1 MDSSSA
7 LASALLQAGILMLIV
22 IVGQAYAVAHVPVKS
37 IPSTLRHRVEVC
49 TRLRPVLV
57 VAALSLTV
65 AGLVLQVS

>member
-7 LASALLQAGILMLIV
+7 LATALLQAGIMMLVV

-37 IPSTLRHRVEVC
+37 IPTTLRHRVEVC

-57 VAALSLTV
+57 VAALTLTV
-65 AGLVLQVS
+65 AGLLLHVG

>member
-1 MDSSSA
+1 MDTSSA
-7 LASALLQAGILMLIV
+7 LGTALLQAGILMLVV
-22 IVGQAYAVAHVPVKS
+22 ILGQAYAVAHVPEKT

-49 TRLRPVLV
+49 TRVRPLLV